1 MQIRL
6 LCEMEGFSNLSK
18 VLIFTYFVA
27 EEKRVG
33 NKKKN
38 KHKLK
43 TCKINTTQPGCQSLK
58 EMDEQNWSSQLLP
71 RSNECCVFRHKARLC
86 NAVWMA
92 IDLSGLGLS
101 AGDSLIRMAEVK
113 LCAFC
118 IHWQDSWRWHQM
130 NWFLKGSNWQW
141 CRYYW

>member
-6 LCEMEGFSNLSK
+6 LGEMESFINLFK
-18 VLIFTYFVA
+18 VPIFTYFVA
-27 EEKRVG
+27 EEKRVEY
-33 NKKKN
+33 KKK
-38 KHKLK
+38 KK
-43 TCKINTTQPGCQSLK
+43 TQTQDTQNQHNATQLSELRRNGRT
-58 EMDEQNWSSQLLP
+58 NWSSQLLP

-118 IHWQDSWRWHQM
+118 IHWLDSRRWHQM
-130 NWFLKGSNWQW
+130 GWFLKGTNWQW
-141 CRYYW
+141 CPYYW